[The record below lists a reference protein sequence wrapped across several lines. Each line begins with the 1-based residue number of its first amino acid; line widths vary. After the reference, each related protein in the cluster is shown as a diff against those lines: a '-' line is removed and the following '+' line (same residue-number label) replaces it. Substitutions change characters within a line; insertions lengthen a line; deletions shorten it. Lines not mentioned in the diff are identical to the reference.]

1 MTSSGG
7 VIGHAV
13 WFCKVVNKAIDNVRW
28 FFSRRY
34 RGLRFDAEP
43 NWPLRFDLLR
53 QGFILFTAQ
62 LAAHFTQQAKVND
75 AREGD
80 FAEIFFRPANEIEVN
95 V

>member
-1 MTSSGG
+1 MI
-7 VIGHAV
+7 VHAV
-13 WFCKVVNKAIDNVRW
+13 WFCKVVNKARLVDNVSW
-28 FFSRRY
+28 VFSRRY
-34 RGLRFDAEP
+34 RGLRFEP
-43 NWPLRFDLLR
+43 NL
-53 QGFILFTAQ
+53 LFTTQ